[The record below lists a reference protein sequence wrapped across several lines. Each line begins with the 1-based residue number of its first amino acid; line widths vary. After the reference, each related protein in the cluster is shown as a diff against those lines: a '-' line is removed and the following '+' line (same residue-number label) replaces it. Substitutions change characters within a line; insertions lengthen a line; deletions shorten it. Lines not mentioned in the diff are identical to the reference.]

1 MSSKSITKLLNVRDY
16 VAIDTETTGL
26 DVKWCEMIEV
36 AAVKVVGGI
45 VVDTFDELIQPKDLP
60 IPSFIEKLTGIK
72 SDMLSTA
79 RTETEVIPE
88 FREFIGN
95 LPIIGQN
102 VTFDLKFLNASFDR
116 LGLDPIEA
124 DSCDLMRLSRI
135 LLQDISRHRL
145 ADTLQECQK
154 IADTDED
161 FGRKHRALADTKMTQ
176 FCYETLLPILVEK
189 YGDDPDK
196 GYRSQMSAQKYLNG
210 KTFFDGLAPT
220 VESIDDTNPFFQS
233 NVCFTGKLSTLTR
246 KEAWQQTVNLGAIPQ
261 KNITKKTDYLVL
273 GSLDFCGSLNGEPS
287 AKLKRAQDLYEKNGA
302 PVIVSEDFFLQFID

>member
-36 AAVKVVGGI
+36 AAVKVVGGV
-45 VVDTFDELIQPKDLP
+45 VVDTFDELIQPSDLP

-72 SDMLSTA
+72 NDMLVSA
-79 RTETEVIPE
+79 RFENEVIPE
-88 FREFIGN
+88 FRDFIDDY
-95 LPIIGQN
+95 PVVGQN
-102 VTFDLKFLNASFDR
+102 VTFDLKFLNTSFDR

-135 LLQDISRHRL
+135 LLKDISRHRL

-154 IADTDED
+154 ISDTNENY
-161 FGRKHRALADTKMTQ
+161 GRKHRALADSKMTQ

-196 GYRSQMSAQKYLNG
+196 GYRSQMLAKQYLSN
-210 KTFFDGLAPT
+210 KLFFDDLTPT
-220 VESIDDTNPFFQS
+220 VETIDDTNPFYQS
-233 NVCFTGKLSTLTR
+233 NICFTGKLGTLTR
-246 KEAWQQTVNLGAIPQ
+246 KEAWQQAVNLGAIPQ
-261 KNITKKTDYLVL
+261 KSVTKKTDYLVL

-287 AKLKRAQDLYEKNGA
+287 AKLKRAQDLYEKNGT
-302 PVIVSEDFFLQFID
+302 PIIVSEDFFLQFID